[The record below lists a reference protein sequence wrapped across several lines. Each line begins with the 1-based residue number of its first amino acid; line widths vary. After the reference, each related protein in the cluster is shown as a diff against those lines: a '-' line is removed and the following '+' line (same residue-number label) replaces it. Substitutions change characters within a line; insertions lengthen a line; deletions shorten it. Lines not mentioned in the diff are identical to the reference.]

1 MLTGLLEET
10 LWFCEGRPWA
20 DAGIG
25 GCSPVLFPAHAA
37 KGDRLIFRKRSRPGS
52 ARVNDEIVAK
62 SVRVVGSD
70 GEQVGIMTVSE
81 GLRIAR
87 EQELDLVEV
96 AKEADPP
103 VCRIMDYGKYRYEQS
118 KRAKQSRKHQHQ
130 VVIKE
135 IRFRPKTDEHDF
147 NFKLKHIR
155 EFLESS
161 NKVKVVV
168 RYRGREM
175 RRKEI
180 GDRLLA
186 RVIEETK
193 DLADIDQKPRMEG
206 RWLSVMLSPRH

>member
-1 MLTGLLEET
+1 
-10 LWFCEGRPWA
+10 
-20 DAGIG
+20 
-25 GCSPVLFPAHAA
+25 
-37 KGDRLIFRKRSRPGS
+37 
-52 ARVNDEIVAK
+52 
-62 SVRVVGSD
+62 
-70 GEQVGIMTVSE
+70 MTVSE

-206 RWLSVMLSPRH
+206 RWLSVMLSPRQ